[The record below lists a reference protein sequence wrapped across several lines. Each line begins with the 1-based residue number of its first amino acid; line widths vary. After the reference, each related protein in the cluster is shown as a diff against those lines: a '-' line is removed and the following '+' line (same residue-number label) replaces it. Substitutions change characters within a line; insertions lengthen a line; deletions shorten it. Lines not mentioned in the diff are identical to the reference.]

1 MSSPSQNKCGKCKTY
16 LLKNPKNKGDQSIMC
31 DCCNLYYHIR
41 CVGVSD
47 EKLKILDDDDLHWYC
62 PICNI
67 ASGKLKDQVTV
78 LQANYLEI
86 KTQIETINA
95 KQTAQ
100 DEEITDIKS
109 DLKSKFDNLQAQIE
123 ELKKPEFNT
132 PTKQI
137 SQEGNSSS
145 PLDVPKIKSIITN
158 EINVLKRDEE
168 ELKLQEKKKN
178 NLIFFKFPEEDFD
191 THDEL
196 MIDDFNKLKEA
207 CYPLD
212 LKEKDISQLFRV
224 GKKVTGKTRPILVTF
239 KDEELRMKILK
250 KSRNMEIKTEDGE
263 NIKVSVSTDKTPK
276 QRETER
282 KLREEIAE
290 RKAQGEVDL
299 VIRNEKIVPFRP
311 SAQKSW
317 AMLFH

>member
-78 LQANYLEI
+78 LQANYLEL
-86 KTQIETINA
+86 KTQVETINS
-95 KQTAQ
+95 KQTTQ
-100 DEEITDIKS
+100 EEELTDVKS
-109 DLKSKFDNLQAQIE
+109 DLKAKFDNLQAQIE
-123 ELKKPEFNT
+123 ELKKTQPTT
-132 PTKQI
+132 PTKLPLDTNNP
-137 SQEGNSSS
+137 ST

-158 EINVLKRDEE
+158 EINELKRDEE

-178 NLIFFKFPEEDFD
+178 NLIFFKFPEETFD
-191 THDEL
+191 NHDDL

-207 CYPLD
+207 CQPID
-212 LKEKDISQLFRV
+212 LKERDISQLFRV
-224 GKKVTGKTRPILVTF
+224 GKKVAGKIRPILVTF
-239 KDEELRMKILK
+239 KDEEMRMKVLK
-250 KSRNMEIKTEDGE
+250 KSREMELKTEDGE
-263 NIKVSVSTDKTPK
+263 LIKVSVSTDKTPK
-276 QRETER
+276 QRETEK
-282 KLREEIAE
+282 KLREEISQ

-299 VIRNEKIVPFRP
+299 VIRNEKIVPFRR

>member
-31 DCCNLYYHIR
+31 DCCNLFYHIR

-78 LQANYLEI
+78 LQANYLEL
-86 KTQIETINA
+86 QAQVETINT
-95 KQTAQ
+95 KQKAQ
-100 DEEITDIKS
+100 DDDITEIKS
-109 DLKSKFDNLQAQIE
+109 NLKTKFDDLQAQIE
-123 ELKKPEFNT
+123 ELKTKPST
-132 PTKQI
+132 PTKLPTDI
-137 SQEGNSSS
+137 SNPST
-145 PLDVPKIKSIITN
+145 PIDVPKIKSIITH
-158 EINVLKRDEE
+158 EINELKRDEE
-168 ELKLQEKKKN
+168 EIKLQEKKKN
-178 NLIFFKFPEEDFD
+178 NLIFFKFPEETFD

-196 MIDDFNKLKEA
+196 MMDDFNKLKEA
-207 CYPLD
+207 CEPIE

-224 GKKVTGKTRPILVTF
+224 GKKETGKTRPILVTF
-239 KDEELRMKILK
+239 KEEELRMKILK
-250 KSRNMEIKTEDGE
+250 KSRDMEIKTEDGE
-263 NIKVSVSTDKTPK
+263 LIKVSVSTDKTPK

-282 KLREEIAE
+282 KLREEIAK

-299 VIRNEKIVPFRP
+299 VIRNEKIVPFRR
-311 SAQKSW
+311 SAQKTW
-317 AMLFH
+317 AMLFK